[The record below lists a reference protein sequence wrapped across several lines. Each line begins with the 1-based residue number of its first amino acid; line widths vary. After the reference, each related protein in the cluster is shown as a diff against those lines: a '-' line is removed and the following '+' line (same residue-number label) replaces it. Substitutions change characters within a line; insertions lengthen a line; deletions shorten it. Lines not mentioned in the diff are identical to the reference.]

1 MAKLSLSVAPNDV
14 ETIGLGQVVSLL
26 LVSTKVGQRVRE
38 HALMQGQRRLARENI
53 TPREMILYL
62 L

>member
-38 HALMQGQRRLARENI
+38 HALMQGQR
-53 TPREMILYL
+53 
-62 L
+62 